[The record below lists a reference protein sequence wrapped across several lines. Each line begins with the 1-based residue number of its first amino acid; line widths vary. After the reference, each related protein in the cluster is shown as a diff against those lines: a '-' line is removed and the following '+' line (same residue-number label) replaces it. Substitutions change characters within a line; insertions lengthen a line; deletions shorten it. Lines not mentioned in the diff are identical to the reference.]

1 MKLVKRL
8 AAMSL
13 AVIMAIVAAGCHKK
27 DEIAVKI
34 GDWEFTSAY
43 YMCTMIYADTE
54 ARQTI
59 DNQLAEKNKDDTS
72 SSTSSE
78 DVDYLSQKI
87 DDMSFTDWVK
97 KETLKDLRR
106 IAAYKTKCKENDL
119 KLEDSVVSGVEQYA
133 EYYWSQYGYQNM
145 MEPNGVSKETFTEYL
160 KNSYYSSLYFDHL
173 YGEGGEREISA
184 DDVKAKIVENYV
196 VANVISANYESD
208 ATDEQKSELKAK
220 LDGYANAISAGKMT
234 FDEVYKDYYGQDSED
249 ASSTTDTDAEEG
261 SQPQDSKAQV
271 LGSSET
277 SQASDYFDTV
287 KAMANGA
294 AQTVSSSDGSGLVL
308 LVKKDITA
316 DPYYFKNLDTAARQ
330 LISGK
335 DLESEMDTF
344 GETLNLKEYKSNTNL
359 FKVKKIVYPQTSTS
373 AS

>member
-1 MKLVKRL
+1 MKLVKRF

-13 AVIMAIVAAGCHKK
+13 AVIMALVAAGCHKK

-59 DNQLAEKNKDDTS
+59 DKQLAEKNKDDSS

-78 DVDYLSQKI
+78 DIDYLSQKI

-97 KETLKDLRR
+97 KETLKNLHRV
-106 IAAYKTKCKENDL
+106 AAYKTKCKEAG
-119 KLEDSVVSGVEQYA
+119 LELDDTAVSGVEQSA
-133 EYYWSQYGYQNM
+133 EYYWSQYGYQSM
-145 MEPNGVSKETFTEYL
+145 LEPNGVSKETFTEYL

-184 DDVKAKIVENYV
+184 DDVQAKIVENYV
-196 VANVISANYESD
+196 VANVINASYESN

-234 FDEVYKDYYGQDSED
+234 FNDAYKDYYGQEDSED
-249 ASSTTDTDAEEG
+249 ASTSDTDAEDG
-261 SQPQDSKAQV
+261 SQPQDSKAQI

-277 SQASDYFDTV
+277 SQASDYFETV

-294 AQTVSSSDGSGLVL
+294 AQTVISSDGGGLVL
-308 LVKKDITA
+308 LVKKDIAA
-316 DPYYFKNLDTAARQ
+316 DPYYFKNLDSAARQ

-335 DLESEMDTF
+335 DLESEMETF
-344 GETLNLKEYKSNTNL
+344 GESLEFKEYKSNTNQ
-359 FKVKKIVYPQTSTS
+359 FKVKKIVYPETSTS